1 MFDSTTKS
9 ANNITTLIAQVKTF
23 TVKRF
28 PINPKDDID
37 PDMPSTVTNST
48 VLYSTVITKNYTTKT
63 VTTTTSK
70 PQKKT
75 THVIKPTPQVET
87 KETPFELKT
96 TTRQPEETT
105 TKHAKLQDQSGNVN
119 AFSHEV
125 APFIVEMSLRHY

>member
-1 MFDSTTKS
+1 MVPAEAT
-9 ANNITTLIAQVKTF
+9 

-37 PDMPSTVTNST
+37 PDVPSTVTRST
-48 VLYSTVITKNYTTKT
+48 MSSVIMKTYTTKI
-63 VTTTTSK
+63 VFATTRK
-70 PQKKT
+70 PQTKKT
-75 THVIKPTPQVET
+75 TRVIKPTPQVET

-96 TTRQPEETT
+96 TTRQSEETP

-119 AFSHEV
+119 VFSHEV